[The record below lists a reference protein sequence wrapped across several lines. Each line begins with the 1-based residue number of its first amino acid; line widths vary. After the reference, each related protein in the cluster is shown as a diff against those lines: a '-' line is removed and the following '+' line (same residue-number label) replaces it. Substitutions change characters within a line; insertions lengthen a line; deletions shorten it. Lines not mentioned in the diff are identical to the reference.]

1 MSDIKEKLHR
11 VVDELP
17 DSISQQVLDYLNQ
30 IKNKS
35 TQELIRVE
43 HVNKIL
49 QEDKEVL
56 EKLAKWLTYISTF
69 KFMIH

>member
-56 EKLAKWLTYISTF
+56 EKLAK
-69 KFMIH
+69 